1 MLIEPPAG
9 MTLAAKKHFQQ
20 IAVEAQ
26 HRLQPYHRDTL
37 CLYCERFQDLLALT
51 KKLRSLKPSELVIT
65 RVDGQKQVSPLYKMV
80 NESTKVV
87 RDLSADLGLSPASES
102 TKRLEK
108 PDNVVAIDDPHAATK
123 RQMELVHRGGK

>member
-1 MLIEPPAG
+1 
-9 MTLAAKKHFQQ
+9 MTLAAKQHFMQ

-51 KKLRSLKPSELVIT
+51 KKLRSLKPEQMLIT
-65 RVDGQKQVSPLYKMV
+65 REDGQQQVSPLYKMV
-80 NESTKVV
+80 NDATKVV
-87 RDLSADLGLSPASES
+87 RDLAADLGLSPAAES

-108 PDNVVAIDDPHAATK
+108 PDTVVAADDPHAATK
-123 RQMELVHRGGK
+123 REMAKIHRGGK